1 MTTTFA
7 LGDPVISS
15 TAPVLNVNPIKPVT
29 TTTTAAP
36 AKTSIWDS
44 ITKGLDILKGASEVY
59 SNVKPVKSSSGSG
72 TVLPTAPTNT
82 PNTGGG
88 NTPDATK
95 DNTSTYILVGAGA
108 LLAIGITTAIVMSK
122 KKSK

>member
-1 MTTTFA
+1 MNITTFA

-29 TTTTAAP
+29 TTTAP
-36 AKTSIWDS
+36 TSTKTSIWDS

-72 TVLPTAPTNT
+72 TILPTAPTDT
-82 PNTGGG
+82 TNTGGG
-88 NTPDATK
+88 NILTAK
-95 DNTSTYILVGAGA
+95 DNTSTYVLVGAGT
-108 LLAIGITTAIVMSK
+108 LLAVGITAAIVMSK